1 VTLLRE
7 RRGEVEVVRIDNPPL
22 NVVTAEVRSALI
34 AAFRACEVDPGVRA
48 LVLTGNGD
56 RAFSAGADLR
66 EEQALTSET
75 LGAFLESDSELTD
88 VLARLRA
95 PVVAA
100 VNGYCMGG
108 GLDLALACDIRI
120 ASEDARFRAPG
131 VRIGLVANA
140 ARLTKLCGP
149 GVASDLVLTGRTF
162 DGREAE
168 RLGVVSRCVPA
179 EELEAT
185 ALGIAETIATR
196 APLAVAASK
205 RAIAH
210 AVDHSLGE
218 ALEEE
223 LVHYRALVATADH
236 KAALDAFFD
245 RAETPR
251 FEGR

>member
-1 VTLLRE
+1 M
-7 RRGEVEVVRIDNPPL
+7 VRIDNPPL
-22 NVVTAEVRSALI
+22 NVVTAEVRRALLE
-34 AAFRACEVDPGVRA
+34 AFRACDADPHVRA
-48 LVLTGNGD
+48 VVLTGAGD

-66 EEQALTSET
+66 EEQELTPET
-75 LGAFLESDSELTD
+75 LEAFLEEDSELTD
-88 VLARLRA
+88 TVAGLRV

-120 ASEDARFRAPG
+120 ASEAALFRAPG

-140 ARLTKLCGP
+140 ARLTRICGP

-168 RLGVVSRCVPA
+168 RLGVVARCVPA
-179 EELEAT
+179 EELET
-185 ALGIAETIATR
+185 AALTVAGTIAAR

-205 RAIAH
+205 RVIAH
-210 AVDHSLGE
+210 ASDHPLAE
-218 ALEEE
+218 ALAEE
-223 LVHYRALVATADH
+223 LVHYRALTATADH
-236 KAALDAFFD
+236 KAALAAFFD
-245 RAETPR
+245 RAEPPR